1 MPPRRR
7 GYDAYIVGEHE
18 LPDEA
23 FDLELNDGDVV
34 VHDKGTDEW
43 SVMSQS
49 TFDRNFEWS

>member
-7 GYDAYIVGEHE
+7 GYDAYIVGEHD

-23 FDLELNDGDVV
+23 FDLELYDGDVV
-34 VHDKGTDEW
+34 VHDKETDEW
-43 SVMSQS
+43 SVMSRA